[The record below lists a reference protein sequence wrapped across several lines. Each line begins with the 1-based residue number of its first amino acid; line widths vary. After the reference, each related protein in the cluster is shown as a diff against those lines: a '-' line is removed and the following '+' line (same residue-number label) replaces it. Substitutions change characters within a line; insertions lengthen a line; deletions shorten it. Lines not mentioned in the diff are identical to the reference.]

1 MKVFEPLRT
10 YSSPSGRAV
19 ECMDPKASEPEPGS
33 VIAQAPIVS
42 IVSSGRAQRSFWA
55 TVPRDRMAAAVS
67 PIDTPMA
74 VTMPGLQRDSS
85 MMGMIWNAAAFAA
98 SWGSRP
104 SPSSV
109 PPASPSFS
117 WAICRSNRSRAIAS
131 IPKVENNLRMM
142 SYGGRSPCSR
152 SRWCGTSSFSMKSRT
167 AARTICC
174 SSVHSITAQLWQA
187 LREMASCRD
196 PQGRSEEFCVSFR
209 VKDRVVYPHHG
220 AAIIEATEKR
230 ATPDGEPKD
239 FFVLRMT
246 HGDLV
251 LKVPVDKAEE
261 IGMRYPISV
270 EDVEDVFE
278 VLAKK
283 DVREPTNWSRR
294 FKNHQEKLKSG
305 DVYQVAEVV
314 RNLAL
319 RDNDKGLSAGEKSMF
334 VKARQVLVSEL
345 AFALDI
351 SEDDAMDR
359 LAKTIA

>member
-1 MKVFEPLRT
+1 
-10 YSSPSGRAV
+10 
-19 ECMDPKASEPEPGS
+19 
-33 VIAQAPIVS
+33 
-42 IVSSGRAQRSFWA
+42 
-55 TVPRDRMAAAVS
+55 
-67 PIDTPMA
+67 
-74 VTMPGLQRDSS
+74 
-85 MMGMIWNAAAFAA
+85 
-98 SWGSRP
+98 
-104 SPSSV
+104 
-109 PPASPSFS
+109 
-117 WAICRSNRSRAIAS
+117 
-131 IPKVENNLRMM
+131 
-142 SYGGRSPCSR
+142 
-152 SRWCGTSSFSMKSRT
+152 
-167 AARTICC
+167 
-174 SSVHSITAQLWQA
+174 
-187 LREMASCRD
+187 
-196 PQGRSEEFCVSFR
+196 VSFR

-230 ATPDGEPKD
+230 ATPDGGQKD

-319 RDNDKGLSAGEKSMF
+319 READKGLSAGEKSLF
-334 VKARQVLVSEL
+334 NKARNVLVSEL
-345 AFALDI
+345 SFALDV
-351 SEDDAMDR
+351 SEDDALKR
-359 LAKTIA
+359 VESALV